1 MTKENKKRLIMTSVV
16 ILIPML
22 IGVIFWNRLPEKMVT
37 HFDTY
42 GEPNGWS
49 SKPFAVF
56 GLPLFLFVINI
67 ICAVTTET
75 DPRRSSY
82 PQKMMKLIYWIPA
95 VVSWVCAFSIYGY
108 SLGLKMAD
116 LGKYTTIFMGVV
128 FFVIGNYLPKVKQN
142 YFLGIKLPWTYA
154 DEDNWNKTHRLAGY
168 VWVTG
173 GILMIAN
180 FFLGIRGAEFWL
192 LIVMVA
198 VPIVYSWIFYMKK
211 NR

>member
-1 MTKENKKRLIMTSVV
+1 MTSVV

-22 IGVIFWNRLPEKMVT
+22 IGVVFWNRLPAEMAT

-56 GLPLFLFVINI
+56 GLPLFLFALNVL
-67 ICAVTTET
+67 CAVTTER
-75 DPRRSSY
+75 DPRRSRY

-95 VVSWVCAFSIYGY
+95 VVSWICAFSIYGY

-116 LGKYTTIFMGVV
+116 MGKYTTIFMGVL
-128 FFVIGNYLPKVKQN
+128 FILIGNYLPKVKQN

-168 VWVTG
+168 VWVIG
-173 GILMIAN
+173 GVLMIAN
-180 FFLGIRGAEFWL
+180 FFISIRGAEFWL
-192 LIVMVA
+192 LIVMVLIP
-198 VPIVYSWIFYMKK
+198 VLYSWIYFLRKSK
-211 NR
+211 